1 MATRIVIIASL
12 LLFIAGLQ
20 AQVLPAQ
27 VLPAQVRQGQ
37 VTAIRAGRLIDT
49 DAGTVLNNQVI
60 IIRNGKIE
68 AVGAN
73 LSIPPGARVID
84 LTGMTVLPGLIDC
97 HTHLTDSYADSD
109 PLSELRK
116 TAAVDAFASIPNAK
130 SVLLAGFTTVRDVGT
145 YRALVDVA
153 LRDAINRG
161 DVIGPRMY
169 VAGAYITI
177 TGGAGAITGFDPSL
191 TLPWDLHYGEAN
203 SPWEVRQR
211 IRALANQGV
220 DLIKVLATGAVLTHN
235 SNVKSTEFTPA
246 ELSAAVDEAQHFGL
260 RVAAHAHSAEGIKNA
275 VRAGVA
281 SIEHGSLAD
290 DEARELMKQH
300 ATYLVPTLEVDDCI
314 LDAHE
319 PPDFIEH
326 AKVIAKEQRDNFRK
340 AVAAGVKIAFGT
352 DISVCPFG
360 TNGREFGL
368 MVQYG
373 MTPMH
378 AIQAATVK
386 AADLIGVS
394 SKVGSITPGKFA
406 DIVAVK
412 ADPLQDVRALEN
424 VNFVMKE
431 GQVFKQE

>member
-1 MATRIVIIASL
+1 MILAL
-12 LLFIAGLQ
+12 LLLLCATLQ
-20 AQVLPAQ
+20 AQV
-27 VLPAQVRQGQ
+27 V
-37 VTAIRAGRLIDT
+37 AIKAGKLIDT
-49 DAGTVLNNQVI
+49 DAGAVLNNQI
-60 IIRNGKIE
+60 ILVKNGKID
-68 AVGAN
+68 AVGPN
-73 LSIPPGARVID
+73 LSIPSDARVID
-84 LTGMTVLPGLIDC
+84 LSGMTVLPGLIDC

-116 TAAVDAFASIPNAK
+116 TSAVDAFASIPNAK

-169 VAGAYITI
+169 VAGAYVTI
-177 TGGAGAITGFDPSL
+177 TGGAGAITGFDPGI

-235 SNVKSTEFTPA
+235 SNVKSTEFTPE

-290 DEARELMKQH
+290 DEARDLMKQH
-300 ATYLVPTLEVDDCI
+300 
-314 LDAHE
+314 
-319 PPDFIEH
+319 
-326 AKVIAKEQRDNFRK
+326 
-340 AVAAGVKIAFGT
+340 GT
-352 DISVCPFG
+352 FSSP
-360 TNGREFGL
+360 RSRS
-368 MVQYG
+368 
-373 MTPMH
+373 MT
-378 AIQAATVK
+378 
-386 AADLIGVS
+386 VS
-394 SKVGSITPGKFA
+394 SMPTNPPTSSST
-406 DIVAVK
+406 
-412 ADPLQDVRALEN
+412 RR
-424 VNFVMKE
+424 
-431 GQVFKQE
+431 

>member
-1 MATRIVIIASL
+1 LLKRRAILATL
-12 LLFIAGLQ
+12 LLYCAS
-20 AQVLPAQ
+20 LPAQ
-27 VLPAQVRQGQ
+27 I
-37 VTAIRAGRLIDT
+37 TAIKAGKLIDT
-49 DAGTVLNNQVI
+49 EAGTVLTNQVI
-60 IIRNGKIE
+60 LVKDGKVD

-73 LSIPPGARVID
+73 LNIPPDATILD
-84 LTGMTVLPGLIDC
+84 LSGMTVLPGLIDC

-130 SVLLAGFTTVRDVGT
+130 TTLLAGFTTVRDVGT

-169 VAGAYITI
+169 VAGAYVTI
-177 TGGAGAITGFDPSL
+177 TGGAGAITGFDPGI

-203 SPWEVRQR
+203 SPWEIRQR
-211 IRALANQGV
+211 IRALVNQGV
-220 DLIKVLATGAVLTHN
+220 DVIKVLATGAVLTHN
-235 SNVKSTEFTPA
+235 SNVKSTEFTPE
-246 ELSAAVDEAQHFGL
+246 ELSAAVDEAHHFGL
-260 RVAAHAHSAEGIKNA
+260 KVAAHAHSAEGIKNA

-290 DEARELMKQH
+290 DEARQLMKEH
-300 ATYLVPTLEVDDCI
+300 GTYLVPTLEVDDCI

-326 AKVIAKEQRDNFRK
+326 AKLVAKEQRENFRK
-340 AVAAGVKIAFGT
+340 AVAAGIKIAFGT

-368 MVQYG
+368 MVQGG

-378 AIQAATVK
+378 AIQAATVS

-394 SKVGSITPGKFA
+394 SKIGSIKPGKYA

-412 ADPLQDVRALEN
+412 EDPLQDIRVLEKI
-424 VNFVMKE
+424 NFVMKE
-431 GQVFKQE
+431 GRVYKQE

>member
-1 MATRIVIIASL
+1 MLKRFGMIATL
-12 LLFIAGLQ
+12 LLCGTLLH
-20 AQVLPAQ
+20 AQI
-27 VLPAQVRQGQ
+27 
-37 VTAIRAGRLIDT
+37 TAIKAGRLIDT
-49 DAGTVLNNQVI
+49 EAGTVLNNQI
-60 IIRNGKIE
+60 ILVKDGRID

-73 LSIPPGARVID
+73 LSIPAGASVLD
-84 LTGMTVLPGLIDC
+84 LSGMTVLPGLIDC
-97 HTHLTDSYADSD
+97 HTHLTDSYTDSD

-116 TAAVDAFASIPNAK
+116 TAAIDAFASIPNAK
-130 SVLLAGFTTVRDVGT
+130 TVLLAGFTTVRDVGT

-161 DVIGPRMY
+161 DVVGPRMY

-177 TGGAGAITGFDPSL
+177 TGGAGAITGFDPGLS
-191 TLPWDLHYGEAN
+191 LPWDLHFGEVN

-211 IRALANQGV
+211 IRALANQQV

-235 SNVKSTEFTPA
+235 SNVKSTEFTPE

-290 DEARELMKQH
+290 DEARQMMKAH
-300 ATYLVPTLEVDDCI
+300 GTYLVPTLEVDDCI

-326 AKVIAKEQRDNFRK
+326 AQLVAKEQRENFRK

-368 MVQYG
+368 MVQGG

-378 AIQAATVK
+378 AIQAATVN

-394 SKVGSITPGKFA
+394 SKIGSFKPGKYA

-412 ADPLQDVRALEN
+412 GDPLQDIRVLEK

-431 GQVFKQE
+431 GRIYKQE

>member
-1 MATRIVIIASL
+1 MSTCLRIVASL
-12 LLFIAGLQ
+12 LFICLGLH
-20 AQVLPAQ
+20 
-27 VLPAQVRQGQ
+27 GQ
-37 VTAIRAGRLIDT
+37 VTAIKAGKLIDT
-49 DAGTVLNNQVI
+49 EAGTVLTNQI
-60 IIRNGKIE
+60 ILVKDGKID
-68 AVGAN
+68 AVGAGIN
-73 LSIPPGARVID
+73 IPTGATVLDLS
-84 LTGMTVLPGLIDC
+84 GMTVLPGLIDC
-97 HTHLTDSYADSD
+97 HTHLTDSYTDSD

-130 SVLLAGFTTVRDVGT
+130 AVLLAGFTTVRDVGT

-161 DVIGPRMY
+161 DVVGPRMY

-177 TGGAGAITGFDPSL
+177 TGGAGAITGFDPGL
-191 TLPWDLHYGEAN
+191 TLPWDLHFGEAN

-235 SNVKSTEFTPA
+235 SNVKSTEFTPE

-275 VRAGVA
+275 VRAGAA

-290 DEARELMKQH
+290 GETRQLMKEH
-300 ATYLVPTLEVDDCI
+300 GTYLVPTLEVDDCI
-314 LDAHE
+314 VDAHE

-326 AKVIAKEQRDNFRK
+326 AQLVAKEQRENFRK
-340 AVAAGVKIAFGT
+340 AVAAGVRIAFGT

-368 MVQYG
+368 MVQGG

-378 AIQAATVK
+378 AIQAATAN

-394 SKVGSITPGKFA
+394 SKIGSIKPGKYA

-412 ADPLQDVRALEN
+412 NDPLQDIRVLEK

-431 GQVFKQE
+431 GRVYKEE